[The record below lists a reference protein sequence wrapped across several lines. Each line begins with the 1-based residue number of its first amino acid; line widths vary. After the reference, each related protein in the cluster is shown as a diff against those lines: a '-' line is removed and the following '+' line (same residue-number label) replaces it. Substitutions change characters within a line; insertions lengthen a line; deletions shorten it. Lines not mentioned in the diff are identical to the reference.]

1 MRPLKHEFRV
11 DVHIFVQIII
21 KKCKKKGPERSPRE
35 SGRYEAT
42 RPKGLEGEVVILLA
56 SAEEDAA
63 VAHLIPTASVGVD
76 FDLLYIT
83 TLIDAPMSN

>member
-1 MRPLKHEFRV
+1 MRQLKHEFRV

-42 RPKGLEGEVVILLA
+42 RPKGLEGEVVKLF
-56 SAEEDAA
+56 
-63 VAHLIPTASVGVD
+63 PTTEIYPAIAQLVPPTSVRVD
-76 FDLLYIT
+76 FDLLYVA
-83 TLIDAPMSN
+83 TLIYAPVSN